1 MPGWQDWRVREPS
14 WVVVVPVK
22 RLATAK
28 SRLRGALADP
38 GAEAHARLALAIA
51 LDTVAA
57 VLACP
62 PVDRVLVVTDDPVAG
77 PALHALGASV
87 VPDVPDAGLNAAV
100 AHGASLAADRWVAA
114 LAADLPALRPADLA
128 GALREAAGGSTTGGS
143 TAGNP
148 TVGRATV
155 GGATVGGATVGGQ
168 AVGGQAVDG
177 AAVGGQAVDG
187 AALDGQA
194 VDGAALDGQAVDGA
208 ALDGQAKGGQALDGQ
223 ADFVGAGRDAAPR
236 TALRLVPGRTAR
248 RFLADAPGTGTV
260 LLTAP
265 PGVPLDPH
273 FGVDSAA
280 RHAASGALPL
290 TGGWPTL
297 RRDVDTPADLAA
309 AADLGLGRHSAALVP
324 AAAARPGDRRR

>member
-1 MPGWQDWRVREPS
+1 MREPT

-62 PVDRVLVVTDDPVAG
+62 PVDRVLVVTDDPIAG
-77 PALHALGASV
+77 PALAALGASV

-100 AHGASLAADRWVAA
+100 AHGASLATDRWVAA

-128 GALREAAGGSTTGGS
+128 GALREALGGLTVGG
-143 TAGNP
+143 P
-148 TVGRATV
+148 TVGGPTV
-155 GGATVGGATVGGQ
+155 GGPGEGTVAVRGAGEGGAAMGG
-168 AVGGQAVDG
+168 AVDLG
-177 AAVGGQAVDG
+177 
-187 AALDGQA
+187 
-194 VDGAALDGQAVDGA
+194 
-208 ALDGQAKGGQALDGQ
+208 
-223 ADFVGAGRDAAPR
+223 GAGWGSAPP
-236 TALRLVPGRTAR
+236 TARRPAPGRPGR

-265 PGVPLDPH
+265 PGVPLDPR

-309 AADLGLGRHSAALVP
+309 AAGLGLGRHSAALVP
-324 AAAARPGDRRR
+324 AAAGHLGDERR